1 MYINKMDPTDPMQ
14 PQEDNYKFKVL
25 KELSSKD
32 DIDAF
37 NKKAKSGNGNTF
49 IIYFADW
56 CGHCKALAPELIK
69 LDQFLSE
76 NKDKV
81 HGNIV
86 RIEESNKN
94 KLDVFN
100 DVPGF
105 PTILILDGKGE
116 KSKEFNE
123 KTRDMNGFLTF
134 LSNNGVIDESLKPKE
149 ESQSGGKKSNKSK
162 KNKKSKKTT
171 RKNTRKNTRKTKK
184 TTRKH

>member
-1 MYINKMDPTDPMQ
+1 MDPTDTMQ

-25 KELSSKD
+25 KELSSKN
-32 DIDAF
+32 DIDEF

-69 LDQFLSE
+69 LDKFLTE
-76 NKDKV
+76 NNDKV
-81 HGNIV
+81 YGDIV
-86 RIEESNKN
+86 RIEESNKD
-94 KLDVFN
+94 KLNVFN
-100 DVPGF
+100 DVAGF

-134 LSNNGVIDESLKPKE
+134 LSNNGVIDASLKPKE
-149 ESQSGGKKSNKSK
+149 ESQSGGKKSKKSK
-162 KNKKSKKTT
+162 KNKKAKKTKKTT
-171 RKNTRKNTRKTKK
+171 RKTSRKTKK

>member
-1 MYINKMDPTDPMQ
+1 MDPTDPMQ

-25 KELSSKD
+25 KELSSND

-49 IIYFADW
+49 IIYFANW
-56 CGHCKALAPELIK
+56 CIHCKALAPELIK
-69 LDQFLSE
+69 LDKFLTE
-76 NKDKV
+76 NIDKV
-81 HGNIV
+81 YGDIV
-86 RIEESNKN
+86 RIEESNKD
-94 KLDVFN
+94 KLNVFN
-100 DVPGF
+100 DVAGF

-149 ESQSGGKKSNKSK
+149 ELQSGGKKSKKSK
-162 KNKKSKKTT
+162 KNKKSKKTKKTT
-171 RKNTRKNTRKTKK
+171 RKTSRKTKK